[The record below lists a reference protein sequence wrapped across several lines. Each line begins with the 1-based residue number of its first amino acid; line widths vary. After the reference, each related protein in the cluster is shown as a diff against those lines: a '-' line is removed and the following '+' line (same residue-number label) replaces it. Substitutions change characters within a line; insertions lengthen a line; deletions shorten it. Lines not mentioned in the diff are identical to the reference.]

1 VTIQIHTLRPHE
13 PTDAQALV
21 DLLDLYARGPTGKG
35 EGLSPDVRKSL
46 PGTLGEMPHYRGWLA
61 YRDDAPVGLL
71 NAFVGLSTFRAQRLL
86 NIHDLCVR
94 PGLER
99 QGIGSQLLRAA
110 ESFARAE
117 GFCKLTLEVLE
128 RHTSAV
134 SAYEKAGFQA
144 YQLSSELGRALFFE
158 KLLD

>member
-1 VTIQIHTLRPHE
+1 MTILIHSLRLQDPA
-13 PTDAQALV
+13 DAQALV

-35 EGLSPDVRKSL
+35 EGLSPQVRQAL
-46 PGTLGEMPHYRGWLA
+46 PDTLNEMPHYRGWLA
-61 YRDDAPVGLL
+61 QQDGTPVGLL
-71 NAFVGLSTFRAQRLL
+71 NAFIGLSTFRAQQLL

-94 PGLER
+94 PGMER
-99 QGIGSQLLRAA
+99 QGIGSQLICAA
-110 ESFARAE
+110 EAWARSN

-128 RHTSAV
+128 HHSSAV

-144 YQLSSELGRALFFE
+144 YQLSPELGRALFFE

>member
-1 VTIQIHTLRPHE
+1 
-13 PTDAQALV
+13 
-21 DLLDLYARGPTGKG
+21 
-35 EGLSPDVRKSL
+35 
-46 PGTLGEMPHYRGWLA
+46 MPHYRGWLA
-61 YRDDAPVGLL
+61 YRDDVPVGLL

-144 YQLSSELGRALFFE
+144 YQLSPELGRALFFE